1 MNNFFLNSLSR
12 LGSLAAEAHRRS
24 KARQSLEQLSD
35 RQLDDIGVDR
45 SQIASFVIHG
55 RRR

>member
-1 MNNFFLNSLSR
+1 MNNFFFNSLSR